1 MIPMHITRKSLD
13 AAERAVKPGTPVFML
28 NLLRFRD
35 QALYAP
41 DFDAPPCSGREAFYE
56 RYVPGFRRLAAGRAV
71 SRVFAGPVL
80 APIVAPE
87 GAAWEIGALNEYADF
102 GTFRAIVDTD
112 AYRREVEPHRLAA
125 LADFRLL
132 ALDRAM

>member
-13 AAERAVKPGTPVFML
+13 AVERAVKPGAPVFML

-80 APIVAPE
+80 AHIVAPE

-102 GTFRAIVDTD
+102 GIFRAIVDTD

-125 LADFRLL
+125 LADFRLF

>member
-1 MIPMHITRKSLD
+1 MIPMHITRESLD

-35 QALYAP
+35 QARYAP
-41 DFDAPPCSGREAFYE
+41 EFDATPCSGREAFYE

-71 SRVFAGPVL
+71 SRVFAGPVQ
-80 APIVAPE
+80 ARIVGPE
-87 GAAWEIGALNEYADF
+87 GAAWEVGALNEYADF
-102 GTFRAIVDTD
+102 GIFRAIVDSD

-125 LADFRLL
+125 LADFQLF
-132 ALDRAM
+132 ALDRVM

>member
-1 MIPMHITRKSLD
+1 MIPMHITREALD
-13 AAERAVKPGTPVFML
+13 AVERAVKPGAPVFML

-35 QALYAP
+35 RARYAP
-41 DFDAPPCSGREAFYE
+41 DFDAPACSGREAFYE
-56 RYVPGFRRLAAGRAV
+56 RYVPGFRRLAAGRTV
-71 SRVFAGPVL
+71 SRVFIGPVL

-87 GAAWEIGALNEYADF
+87 GEAWEIGALNEYADF

-132 ALDRAM
+132 ALDRAV

>member
-1 MIPMHITRKSLD
+1 MIPMHITQESLD
-13 AAERAVKPGTPVFML
+13 VLERAAKPGAPVFML
-28 NLLRFRD
+28 NLLRFHD
-35 QALYAP
+35 QARYEP

-71 SRVFAGPVL
+71 SRVFIGPVL
-80 APIVAPE
+80 ARIVAPE
-87 GAAWEIGALNEYADF
+87 GEAWEIGALNEYADF

-125 LADFRLL
+125 LADFRLF

>member
-1 MIPMHITRKSLD
+1 MHITRESLD
-13 AAERAVKPGTPVFML
+13 AVERAVKPGAPVFML

-35 QALYAP
+35 QARYAA
-41 DFDAPPCSGREAFYE
+41 DFDATPCSGREAYYE

-102 GTFRAIVDTD
+102 GIFRAIVDTD

-125 LADFRLL
+125 LADFRLF